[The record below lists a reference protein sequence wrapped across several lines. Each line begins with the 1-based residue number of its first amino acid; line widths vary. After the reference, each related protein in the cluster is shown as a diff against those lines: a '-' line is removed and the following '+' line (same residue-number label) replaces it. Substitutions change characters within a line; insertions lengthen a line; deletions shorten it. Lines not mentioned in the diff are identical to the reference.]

1 MILFE
6 MFTQRFVMIMLV
18 LAANPAVLRPW
29 IRCKSR
35 NGDLISEVIDIMG
48 WNTSTVY
55 EAYTRLEREA
65 ARIGLLMN
73 ATKTKYLRRYSN
85 KRQRACSFR
94 VAHTPGHSGDQGVW
108 RRRMNHEL
116 AELYGESD
124 ILTVAS
130 RKRPN
135 GSKPL

>member
-35 NGDLISEVIDIMG
+35 NGDLISDDIDIIG

-55 EAYTRLEREA
+55 DAYTRLEREA
-65 ARIGLLMN
+65 ARIGLLIN
-73 ATKTKYLRRYSN
+73 ATKTKYLLVGGPDSDRLARLGS
-85 KRQRACSFR
+85 S
-94 VAHTPGHSGDQGVW
+94 VSGW
-108 RRRMNHEL
+108 RRTR
-116 AELYGESD
+116 
-124 ILTVAS
+124 
-130 RKRPN
+130 
-135 GSKPL
+135 GSGGVLSATSALL